1 MEQPAQHDRPAV
13 QRREERRGAMGEFL
27 AMLRSMPL
35 RERLGEGALMALQAV
50 CGASLAYWIGRY
62 LHTQQAFWAAMTAIA
77 VVQHS
82 YVDTQHLARDQFFG
96 AMIGGVCGLLAAL
109 YGGGYYLAYAAA
121 IAVAMVVSWAI
132 NIGSA
137 ARLAAVTAT
146 IMLLV
151 PSGGA
156 PWQTMLL
163 RLGEVTLGTLS
174 ALLVSRLIAL
184 CERVWISKTS

>member
-1 MEQPAQHDRPAV
+1 VAQSDQTVRPAA
-13 QRREERRGAMGEFL
+13 QRRAQRRGAISAFV
-27 AMLRSMPL
+27 AMLRAMPF
-35 RERLGEGALMALQAV
+35 RERVGEGALMALQAV

-62 LHTQQAFWAAMTAIA
+62 LHTPQAFWAAMTAIA

-96 AMIGGVCGLLAAL
+96 AMIGGVCGLIGAL
-109 YGGGYYLAYAAA
+109 YGGGYYLAYAVA
-121 IAVAMVVSWAI
+121 IAAAMIVSWAI

-137 ARLAAVTAT
+137 ARLAAITAT

-163 RLGEVTLGTLS
+163 RLGEVTLGTVS
-174 ALLVSRLIAL
+174 ALLVSRLIGM
-184 CERVWISKTS
+184 CERRWFAKHP